1 MRELKHPISGAV
13 YGVDP
18 DRDGLVRVDERG
30 QIGWFTFRGV
40 WQDGIK
46 LQVDPEL
53 CGWVGGP
60 DVATDRS
67 KPWKQI

>member
-1 MRELKHPISGAV
+1 MKELRHPVSGAT

-18 DRDGLVRVDERG
+18 DRDGLVRVDEHG
-30 QIGWFTFRGV
+30 QVGWFTYRGE
-40 WQDGIK
+40 WRDGTK

-53 CGWVGGP
+53 CNWVGGP
-60 DVATDRS
+60 DVATDHS